1 MAIIRRTSSSG
12 RKVNNASASSSIIR
26 KKDDASNIVTSAG
39 GGGVQPKTLRELNDV
54 NFGILDNSKDG
65 FIVSYNTDND
75 KLELISPDNLLD
87 ESAADDDLPDAFVT
101 RLAIEANIQ
110 TSSVDGGTFE

>member
-12 RKVNNASASSSIIR
+12 RKVDNTSTPSSVIR
-26 KKDDASNIVTSAG
+26 KKDNLSNIVTSAG

-54 NFGILDNSKDG
+54 NFGTLDNSKDG

-87 ESAADDDLPDAFVT
+87 ESAADNDLPDAFVT
-101 RLAIEANIQ
+101 RLVIEADIQ